1 MKKHLSFLCT
11 FLAFGVASLFAAA
24 AVTATA
30 GNIAAVEGSK
40 VQVTVEGK
48 MPEWFKKGAV
58 LKLTDDAGKVVEQAV
73 KITELSATGFTYTA
87 KNPSAAAA
95 GKKLSIQKGKIM
107 SGC

>member
-1 MKKHLSFLCT
+1 MKKHIAFLYT

-30 GNIAAVEGSK
+30 GKIAAVEGSK

-48 MPEWFKKGAV
+48 MPDWVKKGAV
-58 LKLTDDAGKVVEQAV
+58 LKLTDEAGKVVEQAV
-73 KITELSATGFTYTA
+73 KVTELSATGFTYTA
-87 KNPSAAAA
+87 KNADAAAA